1 MPGLLGGVVNKPLN
15 YLIDL
20 SKVAHITERHMSV
33 NTCAGKA
40 MLHEKRT

>member
-1 MPGLLGGVVNKPLN
+1 MPGLLGGVVDKLLK
-15 YLIDL
+15 YLLEL

-33 NTCAGKA
+33 KTYAGKP